1 MNTRELLT
9 VLLWICLMQT
19 ACSNYG
25 SKYEAGKNIEVYYT
39 DSVDQGTAKRTGDF
53 LSRNISTETR
63 KSFQLT
69 RSGEIFIFRMV
80 VDRNKIKELN
90 DQALQAFAL
99 LLSDSVFNNR
109 PVDIELCDDHFK
121 TIRSLPYR

>member
-1 MNTRELLT
+1 
-9 VLLWICLMQT
+9 MQI
-19 ACSNYG
+19 ACNNYG

-39 DSVDQGTAKRTGDF
+39 DSVDRGTAKRTGDF

-69 RSGEIFIFRMV
+69 RSREIFIFRMV

-121 TIRSLPYR
+121 TVRSLPYR